1 MAFDLTTSLGG
12 GGGGG
17 PELTIN
23 SFGRPLQI
31 PADSSYVLTSGAGG
45 VEHAGSSLFWSEI
58 DNQGAYITTNN
69 GSSYIDVVN
78 ISGSGYLGWILSA
91 FIANGNAAYTMTFRI
106 TIDGTSREIAVD
118 ETSNT
123 RFLLVPTYEMLRL
136 HHNNNTRGQ
145 GMFMFGNDADHIIFD
160 NGYLILPPPGALQAT
175 RSIRFESSLRVE
187 MKCTGSFYAVA
198 QDQNTGVTYV
208 ID

>member
-1 MAFDLTTSLGG
+1 MPVVLGG

-17 PELTIN
+17 GGPYLDIN
-23 SFGRPLQI
+23 AYGRPLQI
-31 PADSSYVLTSGAGG
+31 GADTPYVMTTGSGA
-45 VEHAGSSLFWSEI
+45 VYHAGESNFWSEVDI
-58 DNQGAYITTNN
+58 EGAYITTNN
-69 GSSYIDVVN
+69 GSSYIDIVN

-118 ETSNT
+118 ETSNS

-145 GMFMFGNDADHIIFD
+145 GMFSFGNDPDHMAFD
-160 NGYLILPPPGALQAT
+160 NGYLILPPTGALQAT

-187 MKCTGSFYAVA
+187 MKCTGTFYANTY
-198 QDQNTGVTYV
+198 DQNSGVAYV